1 MSQIHTT
8 ELKTTPSSSNDRYSV
23 RIRRSDVL
31 LRRWRVVL
39 LIAIIAAAA
48 TYIIS
53 KAVPAEYSTSGTVAV
68 SVTGGT
74 DPNETANAEN
84 SFASQYAQ
92 DVTGQTVIAAAK
104 RKLNSHDAAGLSGA
118 ISGGTLNAQNI
129 VQVTAIGSSPG
140 QAQRRAAAVVSALTV
155 YVAQSIS
162 HERAAYS
169 HAVDAQLAPIDS
181 QIRGITNQISSAPV
195 SALNTGR
202 YLALQQTLSTLIAQ
216 RSSSYAAVAQSA
228 TATAPSLSLLSAP
241 SPGSQTVPRPTL
253 YAAVAFVLA
262 LILASQ
268 AVILL
273 TPRRD

>member
-8 ELKTTPSSSNDRYSV
+8 ELKTTPSSGNERYSA

-31 LRRWRVVL
+31 LRQWRVLL
-39 LIAIIAAAA
+39 LIALLAAVA
-48 TYIIS
+48 TYVIS
-53 KAVPAEYSTSGTVAV
+53 KAVPAEYSTSGSVAV

-92 DVTGQTVIAAAK
+92 AVTGQTVIAAAK

-118 ISGGTLNAQNI
+118 ISGGTLNALNI
-129 VQVTAIGSSPG
+129 VQVTASGSSPG
-140 QAQRRAAAVVSALTV
+140 QAQRRAAAVVSALTA

-162 HERAAYS
+162 QERTAYS
-169 HAVDAQLAPIDS
+169 LAVDAQLAPIDR
-181 QIRGITNQISSAPV
+181 QIRALTTQISTAPV
-195 SALNTGR
+195 SALSTGR

-216 RSSSYAAVAQSA
+216 RGTSFASAAQSA
-228 TATAPSLSLLSAP
+228 TATQPSLSVLSAP
-241 SPGSQTVPRPTL
+241 GAGSQTVPRPTL

-262 LILASQ
+262 LILVSQ

-273 TPRRD
+273 TSRRH